1 MKNVILMTILLILIS
16 VIYGV
21 WRTKLFINKKFEQS
35 SQVEKRTEE
44 QVDSIANSIAR

>member
-1 MKNVILMTILLILIS
+1 MRNVILVTILLIA